1 MSNDFQYIADDLDE
15 ALTILLTQ
23 KDEGL
28 TLSADQAK
36 YIYRKVWN
44 VEATLT
50 DLGLINVDPITKE
63 DMNVTT

>member
-1 MSNDFQYIADDLDE
+1 MRDDFQYIADDLDE
-15 ALTILLTQ
+15 ALTILLTR

-50 DLGLINVDPITKE
+50 DLGLINVAPITKA
-63 DMNVTT
+63 DMNVIT